1 MESLMI
7 NNEYLSY
14 AARILADTNEGLSGS
29 EICKFCNQYAVK
41 YAKTIKHT
49 KLPFAKGVSNKAQV
63 LRENLACFE
72 PDQQFVIIQDLC
84 DLEKFSNNEQVN
96 ELKVILTRDYYHLA
110 LQEIA
115 EQILETVNQ
124 VKNWLDGYPEAKK
137 YYEGA
142 LEKMSCKIYKRNL
155 LDDLRCSLEAL
166 VKDILQSKSSVENL
180 KSDLGKFLDKSN
192 INVQVK
198 NLYISTVFD
207 FFTKYQNENV
217 KHNSNFKEIEIDFIF
232 NQTTVIMQ
240 FLIALHKKIINQP

>member
-1 MESLMI
+1 MI

-41 YAKTIKHT
+41 YVKTIKHT

-110 LQEIA
+110 PQEIA

-180 KSDLGKFLDKSN
+180 KSDLGNYLKEN
-192 INVQVK
+192 NVNVEIR
-198 NLYISTVFD
+198 NLYITLLK
-207 FFTKYQNENV
+207 FFLEYQNNNV
-217 KHNSNFKEIEIDFIF
+217 KHNDLSKKIEVDFIF
-232 NQTTVIMQ
+232 NQTTVLMQ
-240 FLIALHKKIINQP
+240 FLIVLHKQNS

>member
-1 MESLMI
+1 MI

-72 PDQQFVIIQDLC
+72 PEQQFVIIRDLC
-84 DLEKFSNNEQVN
+84 DLEKFSKNEQVKD
-96 ELKVILTRDYYHLA
+96 LKLTLARDYSHLA
-110 LQEIA
+110 PQDVP
-115 EQILETVNQ
+115 EQILESINQ
-124 VKNWLDGYPEAKK
+124 VRHWLEDYSEAKK
-137 YYEGA
+137 HYESA
-142 LEKMSCKIYKRNL
+142 LEKKNNKIYERNV

-180 KSDLGKFLDKSN
+180 KSDLGNYLKKN
-192 INVQVK
+192 NVNVEIR
-198 NLYISTVFD
+198 NLYITLLK
-207 FFTKYQNENV
+207 FFLEYQNNNV
-217 KHNSNFKEIEIDFIF
+217 KHNNLFKEFEVDFIF
-232 NQTTVIMQ
+232 NQTTVLMQ
-240 FLIALHKKIINQP
+240 FLIILHKQNS

>member
-1 MESLMI
+1 MI

-72 PDQQFVIIQDLC
+72 PDQQFVIIQNLC

-96 ELKVILTRDYYHLA
+96 ELKVILTRDYHHLA
-110 LQEIA
+110 PQEIA

-180 KSDLGKFLDKSN
+180 KSDLGNYLKEN
-192 INVQVK
+192 NVNVEIR
-198 NLYISTVFD
+198 NLYITLLK
-207 FFTKYQNENV
+207 FFLEYQNNNV
-217 KHNSNFKEIEIDFIF
+217 KHNDLSKKIEVDFIF
-232 NQTTVIMQ
+232 NQTTVLMQ
-240 FLIALHKKIINQP
+240 FLIVLHKQNS

>member
-1 MESLMI
+1 MI

-72 PDQQFVIIQDLC
+72 PDQQFVIIQNLC

-96 ELKVILTRDYYHLA
+96 ELKVILTRDYHHLA
-110 LQEIA
+110 PQEIA

>member
-1 MESLMI
+1 MI

-110 LQEIA
+110 PQEIA

>member
-1 MESLMI
+1 MI

-14 AARILADTNEGLSGS
+14 AARILVDTNEGLSGS

-110 LQEIA
+110 PQEIA

-180 KSDLGKFLDKSN
+180 KSDLGNYLKEN
-192 INVQVK
+192 NVNVEIR
-198 NLYISTVFD
+198 NLYITLLK
-207 FFTKYQNENV
+207 FFLEYQNNNV
-217 KHNSNFKEIEIDFIF
+217 KHNDLSKKIEVDFIF
-232 NQTTVIMQ
+232 NQTTVLMQ
-240 FLIALHKKIINQP
+240 FLIVLHKQNS

>member
-1 MESLMI
+1 MI

-29 EICKFCNQYAVK
+29 EIYKFCNQYAVK

-110 LQEIA
+110 PQEIA

-180 KSDLGKFLDKSN
+180 KSDLGNYLKEN
-192 INVQVK
+192 NVNVEIR
-198 NLYISTVFD
+198 NLYITLLK
-207 FFTKYQNENV
+207 FFLEYQNNNV
-217 KHNSNFKEIEIDFIF
+217 KHNDLSKKIEVDFIF
-232 NQTTVIMQ
+232 NQTTVLMQ
-240 FLIALHKKIINQP
+240 FLIVLHKQNS

>member
-1 MESLMI
+1 MI

-41 YAKTIKHT
+41 YAKTIKHA

-110 LQEIA
+110 PQEIA
-115 EQILETVNQ
+115 EQILETVNR

-180 KSDLGKFLDKSN
+180 KSDLGNYLKEN
-192 INVQVK
+192 NVNVEIR
-198 NLYISTVFD
+198 NLYITLLK
-207 FFTKYQNENV
+207 FFLEYQNNNV
-217 KHNSNFKEIEIDFIF
+217 KHNDLSKKIEVDFIF
-232 NQTTVIMQ
+232 NQTTVLMQ
-240 FLIALHKKIINQP
+240 FLIVLHKQNS

>member
-72 PDQQFVIIQDLC
+72 PDQQFVIIQNLC

-96 ELKVILTRDYYHLA
+96 ELKVILTRDYHHLA
-110 LQEIA
+110 PQEIA

-180 KSDLGKFLDKSN
+180 KSDLGNYLKEN
-192 INVQVK
+192 NVNVEIR
-198 NLYISTVFD
+198 NLYITLLK
-207 FFTKYQNENV
+207 FFLEYQNNNV
-217 KHNSNFKEIEIDFIF
+217 KHNDLSKKIEVDFIF
-232 NQTTVIMQ
+232 NQTTVLMQ
-240 FLIALHKKIINQP
+240 FLIVLHKQNS

>member
-1 MESLMI
+1 MI

-72 PDQQFVIIQDLC
+72 PEQQFVIIRDLC

-110 LQEIA
+110 PQEIA

-180 KSDLGKFLDKSN
+180 KSDLGNYLKEN
-192 INVQVK
+192 NVNVEIR
-198 NLYISTVFD
+198 NLYITLLK
-207 FFTKYQNENV
+207 FFLEYQNNNV
-217 KHNSNFKEIEIDFIF
+217 KHNDLSKKIEVDFIF
-232 NQTTVIMQ
+232 NQTTVLMQ
-240 FLIALHKKIINQP
+240 FLIVLHKQNS

>member
-1 MESLMI
+1 MI

-96 ELKVILTRDYYHLA
+96 ELKVILTRDYHHLA
-110 LQEIA
+110 PQEIA

-180 KSDLGKFLDKSN
+180 KSDLGNYLKEN
-192 INVQVK
+192 NVNVEIR
-198 NLYISTVFD
+198 NLYITLLK
-207 FFTKYQNENV
+207 FFLEYQNNNV
-217 KHNSNFKEIEIDFIF
+217 KHNDLSKKIEVDFIF
-232 NQTTVIMQ
+232 NQTTVLMQ
-240 FLIALHKKIINQP
+240 FLIVLHKQNS

>member
-1 MESLMI
+1 MI

-110 LQEIA
+110 PQEIA

-198 NLYISTVFD
+198 NLYIYIIFD

-217 KHNSNFKEIEIDFIF
+217 KHNDLSKKIEVDFIF
-232 NQTTVIMQ
+232 NQTTVLMQ
-240 FLIALHKKIINQP
+240 FLIVLHKQNS

>member
-1 MESLMI
+1 MI

-72 PDQQFVIIQDLC
+72 PEQQFVIIRDLC

-110 LQEIA
+110 PQEIA

-137 YYEGA
+137 YYEDA
-142 LEKMSCKIYKRNL
+142 LEKMSCKMYKRNL

-198 NLYISTVFD
+198 NLYISIIFD

-217 KHNSNFKEIEIDFIF
+217 KHNDLSKKIEVDFIF
-232 NQTTVIMQ
+232 NQTTVLMQ
-240 FLIALHKKIINQP
+240 FLIVLHKQNS

>member
-1 MESLMI
+1 MI

-41 YAKTIKHT
+41 YVKTIKHT

-72 PDQQFVIIQDLC
+72 PEQQFVIIRDLC
-84 DLEKFSNNEQVN
+84 NLEKFSNNEQVN
-96 ELKVILTRDYYHLA
+96 ELKVILTRDYHHLA
-110 LQEIA
+110 PQEIA

-124 VKNWLDGYPEAKK
+124 VRNWLDDYPEAKVN
-137 YYEGA
+137 YESA
-142 LEKMSCKIYKRNL
+142 LEKKSCNIYGRNL
-155 LDDLRCSLEAL
+155 LDDLRSSFESL
-166 VKDILQSKSSVENL
+166 VKDILQSRKSLENL
-180 KSDLGKFLDKSN
+180 KSELGKFLDERN
-192 INVQVK
+192 INVEVR
-198 NLYISTVFD
+198 NFYMATVFD

-217 KHNSNFKEIEIDFIF
+217 KHNINFKDIEIDFIF

-240 FLIALHKKIINQP
+240 FLIVLHKQNS

>member
-1 MESLMI
+1 MI

-110 LQEIA
+110 PQEIA

-124 VKNWLDGYPEAKK
+124 VRNWLDDYPEAKK

-180 KSDLGKFLDKSN
+180 KSDLGNYLKEN
-192 INVQVK
+192 NVNVEIR
-198 NLYISTVFD
+198 NLYITLLK
-207 FFTKYQNENV
+207 FFLEYQNNNV
-217 KHNSNFKEIEIDFIF
+217 KHNDLSKKIEVDFIF
-232 NQTTVIMQ
+232 NQTTVLMQ
-240 FLIALHKKIINQP
+240 FLIVLHKQNS

>member
-1 MESLMI
+1 MI

-41 YAKTIKHT
+41 YVKTIKHT

-72 PDQQFVIIQDLC
+72 PEQQFVIIRDLC

-96 ELKVILTRDYYHLA
+96 ELKVILARDYHHLA
-110 LQEIA
+110 PQEIA

-124 VKNWLDGYPEAKK
+124 VRNWLDDYPEAKK

-166 VKDILQSKSSVENL
+166 MKDILQSKSSVENL

-198 NLYISTVFD
+198 NLYIYIIFD

-217 KHNSNFKEIEIDFIF
+217 KHNDLSKKIEVDFIF
-232 NQTTVIMQ
+232 NQTTVLMQ
-240 FLIALHKKIINQP
+240 FLIVLHKQNS

>member
-1 MESLMI
+1 MI

>member
-1 MESLMI
+1 MI

-29 EICKFCNQYAVK
+29 EICKFCNQYVVK

-72 PDQQFVIIQDLC
+72 PEQQFVIIRDLC

-110 LQEIA
+110 PQEIA

-137 YYEGA
+137 YYEDA
-142 LEKMSCKIYKRNL
+142 LEKMSCKMYKRNL

-198 NLYISTVFD
+198 NLYISIIFD

-217 KHNSNFKEIEIDFIF
+217 KHNDLSKKIEVDFIF
-232 NQTTVIMQ
+232 NQTTVLMQ
-240 FLIALHKKIINQP
+240 FLIVLHKQNS

>member
-1 MESLMI
+1 MI

-72 PDQQFVIIQDLC
+72 PDQQFVIIQNLC

-110 LQEIA
+110 PQEIA

-180 KSDLGKFLDKSN
+180 KSDLGNYLKEN
-192 INVQVK
+192 NVNVEIR
-198 NLYISTVFD
+198 NLYITLLK
-207 FFTKYQNENV
+207 FFLEYQNNNV
-217 KHNSNFKEIEIDFIF
+217 KHNDLSKKIEVDFIF
-232 NQTTVIMQ
+232 NQTTVLMQ
-240 FLIALHKKIINQP
+240 FLIVLHKQNS

>member
-1 MESLMI
+1 MI

-110 LQEIA
+110 PQEIA

-166 VKDILQSKSSVENL
+166 VKDILQSKSSVENV
-180 KSDLGKFLDKSN
+180 KIDLGNYLKEN
-192 INVQVK
+192 NVNVEIR
-198 NLYISTVFD
+198 NLYITLLK
-207 FFTKYQNENV
+207 FFLEYQNNNV
-217 KHNSNFKEIEIDFIF
+217 KHNDLSKKIEVDFIF
-232 NQTTVIMQ
+232 NQTTVLMQ
-240 FLIALHKKIINQP
+240 FLIVLHKQNS

>member
-1 MESLMI
+1 MI

-96 ELKVILTRDYYHLA
+96 ELKVILTRDYHHLA
-110 LQEIA
+110 PQEIA
-115 EQILETVNQ
+115 EQILETVNR

-180 KSDLGKFLDKSN
+180 KSDLGNYLKEN
-192 INVQVK
+192 NVNVEIR
-198 NLYISTVFD
+198 NLYITLLK
-207 FFTKYQNENV
+207 FFLEYQNNNV
-217 KHNSNFKEIEIDFIF
+217 KHNDLSKKIEVDFIF
-232 NQTTVIMQ
+232 NQTTVLMQ
-240 FLIALHKKIINQP
+240 FLIVLHKQNS

>member
-1 MESLMI
+1 MI

-72 PDQQFVIIQDLC
+72 PEQQFVIIRDLC

-96 ELKVILTRDYYHLA
+96 ELKVILTRDYHHLA
-110 LQEIA
+110 PQEIA
-115 EQILETVNQ
+115 EQLLETVNQ
-124 VKNWLDGYPEAKK
+124 IRNWLDGYPEAKK
-137 YYEGA
+137 YYEDA

-198 NLYISTVFD
+198 NLYISIIFD

-217 KHNSNFKEIEIDFIF
+217 KHNDLSKKIEVDFIF
-232 NQTTVIMQ
+232 NQTTVLMQ
-240 FLIALHKKIINQP
+240 FLIVLHKQNS

>member
-1 MESLMI
+1 MI

-72 PDQQFVIIQDLC
+72 PEQQFVIIRDLC

-110 LQEIA
+110 PQEIA

-198 NLYISTVFD
+198 NLYISIIFD

-217 KHNSNFKEIEIDFIF
+217 KHNDLSKKIEVDFIF
-232 NQTTVIMQ
+232 NQTTVLMQ
-240 FLIALHKKIINQP
+240 FLIVLHKQNS

>member
-110 LQEIA
+110 PQEIA

-180 KSDLGKFLDKSN
+180 KSDLGNYLKEN
-192 INVQVK
+192 NVNVEIR
-198 NLYISTVFD
+198 NLYITLLK
-207 FFTKYQNENV
+207 FFLEYQNNNV
-217 KHNSNFKEIEIDFIF
+217 KHNDLSKKIEVDFIF
-232 NQTTVIMQ
+232 NQTTVLMQ
-240 FLIALHKKIINQP
+240 FLIVLHKQNS

>member
-1 MESLMI
+1 MI

-110 LQEIA
+110 PQEIA
-115 EQILETVNQ
+115 EQILETVNLKL
-124 VKNWLDGYPEAKK
+124 KNTMK
-137 YYEGA
+137 
-142 LEKMSCKIYKRNL
+142 
-155 LDDLRCSLEAL
+155 
-166 VKDILQSKSSVENL
+166 V
-180 KSDLGKFLDKSN
+180 
-192 INVQVK
+192 
-198 NLYISTVFD
+198 
-207 FFTKYQNENV
+207 
-217 KHNSNFKEIEIDFIF
+217 H
-232 NQTTVIMQ
+232 
-240 FLIALHKKIINQP
+240 

>member
-1 MESLMI
+1 MI

-63 LRENLACFE
+63 LRENLACFAPE
-72 PDQQFVIIQDLC
+72 QQFVIIRDLC

-96 ELKVILTRDYYHLA
+96 ELKVILTRDYHHLA
-110 LQEIA
+110 PQEIA

-124 VKNWLDGYPEAKK
+124 VRNWLDDYPEAKK

-155 LDDLRCSLEAL
+155 LDDLRCSIEAL
-166 VKDILQSKSSVENL
+166 MKDILQSKSSVENL

-198 NLYISTVFD
+198 NLYIYIIFD

-217 KHNSNFKEIEIDFIF
+217 KHNDLSKKIEVDFIF
-232 NQTTVIMQ
+232 NQTTVLMQ
-240 FLIALHKKIINQP
+240 FLIVLHKQNS

>member
-1 MESLMI
+1 MI

-110 LQEIA
+110 PQEIA

-180 KSDLGKFLDKSN
+180 KSDLGNYLKENRK
-192 INVQVK
+192 
-198 NLYISTVFD
+198 LYITLLK
-207 FFTKYQNENV
+207 FFLEYQNNNV
-217 KHNSNFKEIEIDFIF
+217 KHNDLSKKIEVDFIF
-232 NQTTVIMQ
+232 NQTTVLMQ
-240 FLIALHKKIINQP
+240 FLIVLHKQNS

>member
-1 MESLMI
+1 MI

-72 PDQQFVIIQDLC
+72 PEQQFVIIRDLC

-110 LQEIA
+110 PQEIA

-137 YYEGA
+137 YYEDA
-142 LEKMSCKIYKRNL
+142 LEKMSCKMYKRNL

>member
-1 MESLMI
+1 MELLMI

-72 PDQQFVIIQDLC
+72 PEQQFVIIRDLC

-110 LQEIA
+110 PQEIA

-137 YYEGA
+137 YYEDA

>member
-1 MESLMI
+1 MI

-96 ELKVILTRDYYHLA
+96 ELKLILTRDYYHLA
-110 LQEIA
+110 PQEIA

-180 KSDLGKFLDKSN
+180 KSDLGNYLKEN
-192 INVQVK
+192 NVNVEIR
-198 NLYISTVFD
+198 NLYITLLK
-207 FFTKYQNENV
+207 FFLEYQNNNV
-217 KHNSNFKEIEIDFIF
+217 KHNDLSKKIEVDFIF
-232 NQTTVIMQ
+232 NQTTVLMQ
-240 FLIALHKKIINQP
+240 FLIVLHKQNS

>member
-1 MESLMI
+1 MI

-110 LQEIA
+110 PQEIA

-180 KSDLGKFLDKSN
+180 KSDLGNYLKEN
-192 INVQVK
+192 NVNVEIR
-198 NLYISTVFD
+198 NLYITLLK
-207 FFTKYQNENV
+207 FFLKYQNNNV
-217 KHNSNFKEIEIDFIF
+217 KHNDLSKKIEVDFIF
-232 NQTTVIMQ
+232 NQTTVLMQ
-240 FLIALHKKIINQP
+240 FLIVLHKQNS

>member
-1 MESLMI
+1 MI

-72 PDQQFVIIQDLC
+72 PDQQFVIIQNLC

-110 LQEIA
+110 PQEIA

-180 KSDLGKFLDKSN
+180 KSDLGNYLKEN
-192 INVQVK
+192 NVTVEIR
-198 NLYISTVFD
+198 NLYITLLK
-207 FFTKYQNENV
+207 FFLEYQNNNV
-217 KHNSNFKEIEIDFIF
+217 KHNDLSKKIEVDFIF
-232 NQTTVIMQ
+232 NQTTVLMQ
-240 FLIALHKKIINQP
+240 FLIVLHKQNS

>member
-1 MESLMI
+1 MI
-7 NNEYLSY
+7 NNQYLSY
-14 AARILADTNEGLSGS
+14 SARNLSDTNEGLSGS

-110 LQEIA
+110 PQEIA

-124 VKNWLDGYPEAKK
+124 VKNWLDVYPEAKK

-180 KSDLGKFLDKSN
+180 KSDLGNYLKEN
-192 INVQVK
+192 NVNVEIR
-198 NLYISTVFD
+198 NLYITLLK
-207 FFTKYQNENV
+207 FFLEYQNNNV
-217 KHNSNFKEIEIDFIF
+217 KHNDLSKKIEVDFIF
-232 NQTTVIMQ
+232 NQTTVLMQ
-240 FLIALHKKIINQP
+240 FLIVLHKQNS

>member
-1 MESLMI
+1 MI

-72 PDQQFVIIQDLC
+72 PEQQFVIIRDLC

-110 LQEIA
+110 PQEIA

-124 VKNWLDGYPEAKK
+124 VKNWLDGSPEAKK
-137 YYEGA
+137 YYEDA
-142 LEKMSCKIYKRNL
+142 LEKMSCKMYKRNL

-198 NLYISTVFD
+198 NLYISIIFD

-217 KHNSNFKEIEIDFIF
+217 KHNDLSKKIEVDFIF
-232 NQTTVIMQ
+232 NQTTVLMQ
-240 FLIALHKKIINQP
+240 FLIVLHKQNS

>member
-1 MESLMI
+1 MI

-110 LQEIA
+110 PQEIA

-166 VKDILQSKSSVENL
+166 VKDILQSKSTVENL
-180 KSDLGKFLDKSN
+180 KSDLGNYLKEN
-192 INVQVK
+192 NVNVEIR
-198 NLYISTVFD
+198 NLYITLLK
-207 FFTKYQNENV
+207 FFLEYQNNNV
-217 KHNSNFKEIEIDFIF
+217 KHNDLSKKIEVDFIF
-232 NQTTVIMQ
+232 NQTTVLMQ
-240 FLIALHKKIINQP
+240 FLIVLHKQNS